1 MSVLG
6 ICSPNFPAL
15 HRACVSLEGF
25 STCTQPF
32 RMPIRPRTLFRSAL
46 VALTLLGTALLGF
59 HLSGGDADTPQ
70 ATVQLA
76 LPPSAPAT
84 YVPVERDRYGFNV
97 ADSDVSSYRIQS
109 GDTYDGLLIGWGLE
123 GEARLAFQ
131 DALIAHD
138 DAGLRAGRTIQVY
151 RKGGVLERLAFDLD
165 GERYLVAQVE
175 SSSVRTFRRPS
186 AIVQKSFE
194 ARIEGSLY
202 GTLAGADAPVELAML
217 LAETF
222 ETKIDFYRLQPGDVI
237 KVVYDERQVEGKT
250 VDVMRLKAAEMSHGG
265 VVYDA
270 FWFEGKESIGYYNGR
285 GESLNGGFLKSPVP
299 FSRLTSGFTMRRF
312 HPVQRRWKAH
322 LGTDYAAPHGTP
334 ILAVGDGVVTLASR
348 TRGNGNFVKIRH
360 TGTYQTQYL
369 HMSRFAEG
377 IKPGTRVIQGQT
389 IGYVGS
395 TGLAT
400 GPHVC
405 FRFWKNGVQV
415 DHREEAGPPP
425 TPVAD
430 SDRAA
435 FETLIASLQPLLAP
449 PQVIEEVTPS
459 LFLLDAYAA
468 PSL

>member
-1 MSVLG
+1 
-6 ICSPNFPAL
+6 
-15 HRACVSLEGF
+15 
-25 STCTQPF
+25 
-32 RMPIRPRTLFRSAL
+32 MPIRPRTLFRSTL
-46 VALTLLGTALLGF
+46 VGLSLLGF
-59 HLSGGDADTPQ
+59 ALVGFYVSDREEDVPQ
-70 ATVQLA
+70 VLTQLA
-76 LPPSAPAT
+76 LPPVESVD

-97 ADSDVSSYRIQS
+97 AESNVTSYRVQS
-109 GDTYDGLLIGWGLE
+109 GDNYAGLLIGWGLD

-131 DALIAHD
+131 DALMAHP

-151 RKGGVLERLAFDLD
+151 RKGEVLERIAFDLS
-165 GERYLVAQVE
+165 GERYLVAHPE
-175 SSSVRTFRRPS
+175 PASVRTFRRPS
-186 AIVQKSFE
+186 TLVQKSFE

-202 GTLAGADAPVELAML
+202 GTLTGADAPVELAML

-237 KVVYDERQVEGKT
+237 KIVYEERQVEGKT
-250 VDVMRLKAAEMSHGG
+250 VDVTRIRAAEMAHGG

-270 FWFEGKESIGYYNGR
+270 YWFDGEESIGYYNGR

-322 LGTDYAAPHGTP
+322 LGTDYAAPRGTP
-334 ILAVGDGVVTLASR
+334 ILAVGDGVVTQASR

-369 HMSRFAEG
+369 HMTRFAEG
-377 IKPGTRVIQGQT
+377 IKPGARVIQGQT

-415 DHREEAGPPP
+415 DHRVEAGPPP

-430 SDRAA
+430 QDRDA
-435 FETLIASLQPLLAP
+435 FDALIAELQPLLAP
-449 PQVIEEVTPS
+449 PQVIEQVAPS

-468 PSL
+468 PSSP

>member
-1 MSVLG
+1 
-6 ICSPNFPAL
+6 
-15 HRACVSLEGF
+15 
-25 STCTQPF
+25 
-32 RMPIRPRTLFRSAL
+32 MPIRTRILIRSTLTAF
-46 VALTLLGTALLGF
+46 TLLGLALVGF
-59 HLSGGDADTPQ
+59 YFADREEDASQPMT
-70 ATVQLA
+70 QLA
-76 LPPSAPAT
+76 LPPVKSVD
-84 YVPVERDRYGFNV
+84 YVPVERDRYGFNI
-97 ADSDVSSYRIQS
+97 AESDVSSYRVQS
-109 GDTYDGLLIGWGLE
+109 GDNYAGLLIGWGLD

-131 DALIAHD
+131 DALMAHD

-151 RKGGVLERLAFDLD
+151 QKDGMLERIAFDLD
-165 GERYLVAQVE
+165 GERYLVAHAE
-175 SSSVRTFRRPS
+175 SASVRTFRRPS
-186 AIVQKSFE
+186 TIVQKSFE

-202 GTLAGADAPVELAML
+202 GTLTNADAPAELAML
-217 LAETF
+217 LAEAF

-237 KVVYDERQVEGKT
+237 KIVYDERQVEGEAVGVT
-250 VDVMRLKAAEMSHGG
+250 RLSAAEMSHGG

-270 FWFEGKESIGYYNGR
+270 FWFEGEESIGYFNGR

-322 LGTDYAAPHGTP
+322 LGTDYAAPRGTP
-334 ILAVGDGVVTLASR
+334 ILAVGDGVVTQASR
-348 TRGNGNFVKIRH
+348 TRGNGNYVKIRH

-430 SDRAA
+430 GDRAA
-435 FETLIASLQPLLAP
+435 FDALIAEMQPLLAP
-449 PQVIEEVTPS
+449 PKIIEKPAPS

-468 PSL
+468 PAL